1 MVHPGT
7 EKMSE
12 EITYNNGVICI
23 QRREWKGLVTGKR
36 YLTNY
41 NTRISRLIVFLLL
54 NEHIII
60 EAFYYVTI
68 TH

>member
-1 MVHPGT
+1 M
-7 EKMSE
+7 
-12 EITYNNGVICI
+12 
-23 QRREWKGLVTGKR
+23 TGKR

-41 NTRISRLIVFLLL
+41 NTRISHMIMFLLL

-68 TH
+68 TPSMFKPSKVLGFIDKIKRKLKFT